1 MHEPFRPFFQQTCT
15 VGKKD
20 HITFEEDEK
29 DEAVVKPKAK
39 KVYKTF
45 EEFPSKLLRHDD
57 GTTAKYKGGKQVP
70 GSHDAPKTKQVA
82 KKDVSSEQS
91 RFYNPTPVS
100 TIVETQRQGDK
111 ETAGEKETV
120 PPSASVSTQQ
130 PRSEALRCPMKL
142 RAVFNDL
149 MKQHHRQGVLLG
161 QTTATCHEEYFGSR
175 PDR

>member
-1 MHEPFRPFFQQTCT
+1 MSLSGHFSSKHVQSDKP
-15 VGKKD
+15 KKD

-29 DEAVVKPKAK
+29 DEAVVKAKGK

-70 GSHDAPKTKQVA
+70 GSHDGPKTKQVA
-82 KKDVSSEQS
+82 KKDISSDQS

-111 ETAGEKETV
+111 ETAGEKDT
-120 PPSASVSTQQ
+120 ASRV
-130 PRSEALRCPMKL
+130 RKRFDVNNRALKL
-142 RAVFNDL
+142 
-149 MKQHHRQGVLLG
+149 
-161 QTTATCHEEYFGSR
+161 
-175 PDR
+175 